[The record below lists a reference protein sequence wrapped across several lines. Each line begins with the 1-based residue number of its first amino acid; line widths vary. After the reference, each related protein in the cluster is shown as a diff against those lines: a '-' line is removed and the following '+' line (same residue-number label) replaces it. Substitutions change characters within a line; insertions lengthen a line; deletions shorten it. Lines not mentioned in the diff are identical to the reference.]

1 MKRLMNLVL
10 DVELPPEWVAWVE
23 DNEARGCTS
32 ESILCVLHEHG
43 MLDGPAQSA
52 QALVARPDLL
62 VEGRDGNTLVVDGH
76 PVRIVCELAAP
87 RVVVFENLLSEA
99 ECDALIGLVEGKL
112 QRATVVD
119 DAGGGFLE
127 HEHRT
132 SDNAEF
138 ALGEHA
144 VVAAIEA
151 RLAALLGWPVENGEG
166 LQVLRY
172 GEGGEYRAHYDYFDA
187 TPGGLQQMEVGGQ
200 RVGTCVMYLSEVE
213 AGGGTRFPSIGF
225 EVRPRKGGA
234 VFFADIDAFGAPDE
248 LTLHAGVPV
257 VRGDKYVAT
266 KWLRER
272 RYGA

>member
-1 MKRLMNLVL
+1 MNLIL
-10 DVELPPEWVAWVE
+10 DVDLPPEWVAWVE
-23 DNEARGCTS
+23 ENEARGCTS
-32 ESILCVLHEHG
+32 ESILRVLQEHG
-43 MLDGPAQSA
+43 MLGEPAR
-52 QALVARPDLL
+52 QAVELAARPDLL
-62 VEGRDGNTLVVDGH
+62 EGGRDDNTVVVDGH

-87 RVVVFENLLSEA
+87 RIVVFENLLSTV
-99 ECDALIGLVEGKL
+99 ECAALIALVDGKL

-119 DAGGGFLE
+119 DESGGFLE

-151 RLAALLGWPVENGEG
+151 RLATLLGWPVENGEG

-213 AGGGTRFPSIGF
+213 AGGGTRFPSIGL

-257 VRGDKYVAT
+257 VRGVKYVAT